1 MANSRKKKSRSG
13 SNSNTAIKELVT
25 VAFAED
31 AELAAQYKQL
41 LNDNDIP
48 AAIKSR
54 PDPQLPFQGIAVLVP
69 EDYLD
74 EAHVIIESQ
83 STYGDFYDMS
93 FDDDYN
99 DKNNDPY
106 DDDAF

>member
-1 MANSRKKKSRSG
+1 MAKSKKKRHRS
-13 SNSNTAIKELVT
+13 STALKELVT
-25 VAFAED
+25 VAFPED
-31 AELAAQYKQL
+31 ADLAAQYKQL

-54 PDPQLPFQGIAVLVP
+54 PDPDLPFQGIAVMVP

-83 STYGDFYDMS
+83 SSIGDFYDMA
-93 FDDDYN
+93 FDDDN
-99 DKNNDPY
+99 Y
-106 DDDAF
+106 DDTDKGFYDTED

>member
-1 MANSRKKKSRSG
+1 MAKTKKKNRS
-13 SNSNTAIKELVT
+13 STTALKELVT

-31 AELAAQYKQL
+31 KELAAQYKQL

-48 AAIKSR
+48 VAVKTKVADE
-54 PDPQLPFQGIAVLVP
+54 PGFGGIAVMVP

-83 STYGDFYDMS
+83 SSIGDFYDMA
-93 FDDDYN
+93 FGEDDYL
-99 DKNNDPY
+99 DPDEEFY
-106 DDDAF
+106 GQNSSF

>member
-1 MANSRKKKSRSG
+1 MANSRKKKSNSG
-13 SNSNTAIKELVT
+13 IALKELVT

-31 AELAAQYKQL
+31 SELAAQYKQL

-54 PDPQLPFQGIAVLVP
+54 PNPELPFQGIAVLVP

-74 EAHVIIESQ
+74 EAHIIIESQ
-83 STYGDFYDMS
+83 SSFGDFFDIC
-93 FDDDYN
+93 FEDDDHR
-99 DKNNDPY
+99 DAY
-106 DDDAF
+106 DVNEEY

>member
-1 MANSRKKKSRSG
+1 MANRKKKTNNSG
-13 SNSNTAIKELVT
+13 TALKGLVT

-31 AELAAQYKQL
+31 IDLATQYKEL

-54 PDPQLPFQGIAVLVP
+54 PDPDVSFQGIAVMVP

-74 EAHVIIESQ
+74 EAHILIEDQNSI
-83 STYGDFYDMS
+83 GDFYDLAFGEDDYDDADRDFYDS
-93 FDDDYN
+93 DDD
-99 DKNNDPY
+99 
-106 DDDAF
+106 F